1 MKKKFIAVSVLLC
14 ALALS
19 STTLTSCVDD
29 NESASVTAIRDAKA
43 AQLNALAAASN
54 ADAELKK
61 AKALVQQANAAKT
74 EQETAEAQQRFEIEL
89 EALKAEYEQK
99 LLDWQ
104 KQVAKANND
113 LRGEV
118 YNNYVSAVNT
128 LQGLESQYITA
139 SSNLAAA
146 KVGLTSAEKYAQQTI
161 LNQQEVIAQNEAK
174 IEAYK
179 TLGTN
184 DHDALLQQIEELNVQ
199 INAQYNDMTKKLS
212 EETAKQDAFNEST
225 YAYNGNADI
234 TPASEPTL
242 ETGKAIKFLN
252 TTGYNDVL
260 HSDKVSPEDESE
272 NEVKKYSLLQSK
284 VESHLN
290 TLKDEVER
298 ATTALGKET
307 DEAAA
312 SVDET
317 GKSAWAKYNFLKKDY
332 EAKKKAYDDAA
343 AADKPSLKPAMDR
356 AYQNMLAAQEPGGI
370 ITDAKEELASAE
382 ETLAKFNEAVAA
394 FSGEAYTAYEAAI
407 DATLKAREEWKTAND
422 AYTESRLAKAE
433 LEGERSAAQT
443 LLSANPDIDALIA
456 QCEKNI
462 ADANVLI
469 TNAQEFAKTTV
480 KAYKAKRWNQGEPY
494 RDINGYIIEIGT
506 PINAWYEYDPTST
519 TTWDGNGY
527 YDHNG
532 TWVSDGSYV
541 DWNDNKVYNEY
552 EAALEEVTWYTTTI
566 AKAYLAECESELANL
581 ESQIEAQKAIV
592 AQCKAEMDAVLN
604 STAST
609 TPAE

>member
-1 MKKKFIAVSVLLC
+1 MKKKFIAVSMVLG

-89 EALKAEYEQK
+89 EALKAKYEQK

-104 KQVAKANND
+104 KQIAKANAD

-118 YNNYVSAVNT
+118 YNNYVNAVNK

-139 SSNLAAA
+139 SSTLAAA
-146 KVGLTSAEKYAQQTI
+146 KVGLTSAEKFAQQTI
-161 LNQQEVIAQNEAK
+161 LTQQEVIAQNEAK

-184 DHDALLQQIEELNVQ
+184 DRDALLQQIEELDVQ
-199 INAQYNDMTKKLS
+199 INAQKNDITKKLS
-212 EETAKQDAFNEST
+212 EETAKQDAFDEST
-225 YAYNGNADI
+225 YAYAGNTDI

-242 ETGKAIKFLN
+242 ETGKAIDFLR
-252 TTGYNDVL
+252 TAIYEDVL
-260 HSDKVSPEDESE
+260 NFDKVSPEDESA
-272 NEVKKYSLLQSK
+272 NVVIKYSLLQSK
-284 VESHLN
+284 VESHLV
-290 TLKDEVER
+290 TLKDEVENK
-298 ATTALGKET
+298 TTALGKET

-312 SVDET
+312 SVDEA

-343 AADKPSLKPAMDR
+343 AADKPGLKSAMDL
-356 AYQNMLAAQEPGGI
+356 AYQAMLAAQEPGGI
-370 ITDAKEELASAE
+370 ITLAKAKLASAE
-382 ETLAKFNEAVAA
+382 ENLTKFNEAVAA

-407 DATLKAREEWKTAND
+407 DATLKAREEWKAAYD
-422 AYTESRLAKAE
+422 AYTESTLAKAE
-433 LEGERSAAQT
+433 LEGERSAAYT

-456 QCEKNI
+456 QCEQNI

-469 TNAQEFAKTTV
+469 TNAQEFASTAV
-480 KAYKAKRWNQGEPY
+480 KAYKAKTWNNGEPY
-494 RDINGYIIEIGT
+494 RDINGNIIKVGT
-506 PINAWYEYDPTST
+506 PINGLYQFDPTST
-519 TTWDGNGY
+519 NTWDGYGY
-527 YDHNG
+527 LDQNG

-541 DWNDNKVYNEY
+541 DGNDNKVYNEY
-552 EAALEEVTWYTTTI
+552 DAAREEVIWYTTTS

>member
-1 MKKKFIAVSVLLC
+1 MKKKFIAVSMVLG

-29 NESASVTAIRDAKA
+29 NESASVTKIRDAKA

-104 KQVAKANND
+104 KKVAQAND
-113 LRGEV
+113 ELRGEV
-118 YNNYVSAVNT
+118 YDNYVTAVGT
-128 LQGLESQYITA
+128 LKNLESKYITA

-146 KVGLTSAEKYAQQTI
+146 KVGLISAEKYAQTI
-161 LNQQEVIAQNEAK
+161 ILTQQEVIAQNEAA

-184 DHDALLQQIEELNVQ
+184 DRDALLKQIEELDVQ
-199 INAQYNDMTKKLS
+199 ISAQQDVVAIKRS
-212 EETAKQDAFNEST
+212 EETAKETAFNESKYPYEGKT
-225 YAYNGNADI
+225 SY
-234 TPASEPTL
+234 PAVEPTL

-252 TTGYNDVL
+252 RYYSSVLTTDDV
-260 HSDKVSPEDESE
+260 DPEEQTLYTV
-272 NEVKKYSLLQSK
+272 NKYSLLQSK
-284 VESHLN
+284 VEAELI
-290 TLKDEVER
+290 TLKDDVESK
-298 ATTALGKET
+298 TTALGKET
-307 DEAAA
+307 DEAAT
-312 SVDET
+312 SVNEA

-343 AADKPSLKPAMDR
+343 AADKPSLKPAMDQ
-356 AYQNMLAAQEPGGI
+356 AYQDMLAAQEPGGI

-407 DATLKAREEWKTAND
+407 EATLKAGEEWEAANE
-422 AYTESRLAKAE
+422 AYTESELTRAE
-433 LEGERSAAQT
+433 LQGERSAANT
-443 LLSANPDIDALIA
+443 LLNANPDIDLLIA
-456 QCEKNI
+456 ECEKAI
-462 ADANVLI
+462 AEANSKI
-469 TNAQEFAKTTV
+469 TEAQEFSFTL
-480 KAYKAKRWNQGEPY
+480 
-494 RDINGYIIEIGT
+494 EISYYPRQWWTNNSYVDDYGNVIYSGMNIDQDGNYDPSGT
-506 PINAWYEYDPTST
+506 PWDGQSYVDDNGNTVTDGDYLDAFGNKVDDPKDAEQMT
-519 TTWDGNGY
+519 TTWY
-527 YDHNG
+527 
-532 TWVSDGSYV
+532 SS
-541 DWNDNKVYNEY
+541 ES
-552 EAALEEVTWYTTTI
+552 

-604 STAST
+604 STTSE

>member
-1 MKKKFIAVSVLLC
+1 MAKKVA
-14 ALALS
+14 
-19 STTLTSCVDD
+19 
-29 NESASVTAIRDAKA
+29 
-43 AQLNALAAASN
+43 
-54 ADAELKK
+54 
-61 AKALVQQANAAKT
+61 QAND
-74 EQETAEAQQRFEIEL
+74 E
-89 EALKAEYEQK
+89 
-99 LLDWQ
+99 
-104 KQVAKANND
+104 

-118 YNNYVSAVNT
+118 YNNYVNAVNT

-161 LNQQEVIAQNEAK
+161 LTQQEVIAQNEAK

-184 DHDALLQQIEELNVQ
+184 DRDALLQQIEELNVQ
-199 INAQYNDMTKKLS
+199 INAQLDDITKKRS
-212 EETAKQDAFNEST
+212 EETAKQDAFDESK

-234 TPASEPTL
+234 EPTL

-252 TTGYNDVL
+252 TTRYKDVL

-272 NEVKKYSLLQSK
+272 KVVEKYSLLQSK
-284 VESHLN
+284 VESHLI
-290 TLKDEVER
+290 TLKDEVENK
-298 ATTALGKET
+298 TTALGKET

-312 SVDET
+312 SVDEA

-343 AADKPSLKPAMDR
+343 AADKPSLKPDMDR
-356 AYQNMLAAQEPGGI
+356 AYQDMLAAQEPGGI
-370 ITDAKEELASAE
+370 ITDAKEKLASAE

-462 ADANVLI
+462 ADANVQI
-469 TNAQEFAKTTV
+469 TNAQEFAATV
-480 KAYKAKRWNQGEPY
+480 VVGWQAKQWNINEPY
-494 RDINGYIIEIGT
+494 IDANHYTIKVGT
-506 PINAWYEYDPTST
+506 PINPSTYQFDPTST
-519 TTWDGNGY
+519 FYWDGQGYRDSNGV
-527 YDHNG
+527 
-532 TWVSDGSYV
+532 WVTDGSYV
-541 DWNDNKVYNEY
+541 DWDGNKVTDKNL
-552 EAALEEVTWYTTTI
+552 AAQEQVQWYTTTS
-566 AKAYLAECESELANL
+566 AKAYLAKCESELANL

>member
-104 KQVAKANND
+104 KQVAQAND
-113 LRGEV
+113 ELRGEV
-118 YNNYVSAVNT
+118 YDNYVTAVGT
-128 LQGLESQYITA
+128 LKGLESEYITA
-139 SSNLAAA
+139 SSNLASA
-146 KVGLTSAEKYAQQTI
+146 KVGLISAEKYAQTI
-161 LNQQEVIAQNEAK
+161 ILTQQEVIAQNEAA

-184 DHDALLQQIEELNVQ
+184 DRDALLKQIEELDVQ
-199 INAQYNDMTKKLS
+199 ISAQQDVVAIKRS
-212 EETAKQDAFNEST
+212 EETAKETAFNESKYPYEGKT
-225 YAYNGNADI
+225 SY
-234 TPASEPTL
+234 PAVEPTL

-252 TTGYNDVL
+252 TLEYRDVL

-272 NEVKKYSLLQSK
+272 NAVNKYSLLQSK

-290 TLKDEVER
+290 TLKDEVET

-312 SVDET
+312 SVDEA

-343 AADKPSLKPAMDR
+343 AADKPSLKPDMDQ
-356 AYQNMLAAQEPGGI
+356 AYQAMLAAQEPGGI

-407 DATLKAREEWKTAND
+407 DATLKAREEWEAANE
-422 AYTESRLAKAE
+422 AYTESELTRAE
-433 LEGERSAAQT
+433 LQGERSAANT
-443 LLSANPDIDALIA
+443 LLNANPNIDLLIA
-456 QCEKNI
+456 ECEQAI
-462 ADANVLI
+462 AEANSKI
-469 TNAQEFAKTTV
+469 TEAQEFSFTLKIEYYPRQWW
-480 KAYKAKRWNQGEPY
+480 AYSTYVDDYGNTIYSGMNIDQDGNYDPS
-494 RDINGYIIEIGT
+494 GT
-506 PINAWYEYDPTST
+506 P
-519 TTWDGNGY
+519 WDGQ
-527 YDHNG
+527 
-532 TWVSDGSYV
+532 SYV
-541 DWNDNKVYNEY
+541 DDNGNTVTDGDYLDAFGNKVDDPNDAEQMTS
-552 EAALEEVTWYTTTI
+552 TWYNTES

-604 STAST
+604 STTSE